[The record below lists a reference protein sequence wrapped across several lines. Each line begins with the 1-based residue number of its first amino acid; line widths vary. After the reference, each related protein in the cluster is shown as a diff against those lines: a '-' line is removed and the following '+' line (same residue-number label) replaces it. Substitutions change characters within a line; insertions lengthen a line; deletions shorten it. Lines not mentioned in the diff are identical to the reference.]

1 MARMVRSSQGWL
13 NSQSNQPN
21 TLGGATISS
30 RVEFPALTW
39 GCNIGIL
46 HVMVNFISRACL
58 MFFWLG
64 VSTALQAQVLIYKV
78 DIGGVKGVNFHT
90 FDGGFVVAPL
100 LGGAATFLLTSSE
113 DGRTFTESPD
123 GGNLFTAVTGSGDQ
137 KAVVSATTGTGTAS
151 GSLVAIG
158 DVNHVIKVNSRTLTL
173 AAKVAK
179 TLIGTLVSA
188 DDESDSI
195 TTAVDGSIGS
205 AGVADVK
212 LVLDEDQ
219 TNSANKDGLSVAEAV
234 DQAKLE
240 LERHGFSPE
249 GENPY
254 QPVVTPQ

>member
-1 MARMVRSSQGWL
+1 MKL
-13 NSQSNQPN
+13 
-21 TLGGATISS
+21 
-30 RVEFPALTW
+30 FP
-39 GCNIGIL
+39 
-46 HVMVNFISRACL
+46 HVCL
-58 MFFWLG
+58 MLFW
-64 VSTALQAQVLIYKV
+64 VSTASRAQVLIYKV
-78 DIGGVKGVNFHT
+78 DIGSAKGVNFHT

-100 LGGAATFLLTSSE
+100 LGGGATFLLTTSE
-113 DGRTFTESPD
+113 DGRKFIESPD
-123 GGNLFTAVTGSGDQ
+123 GGKLFTAVSGSGDQ
-137 KAVVSATTGTGTAS
+137 KAVVAATTGAGTAA

-158 DVNHVIKVNSRTLTL
+158 DINHVIKVNSRTVNL

-188 DDESDSI
+188 DDESESS

-219 TNSANKDGLSVAEAV
+219 TNSANKDGLSLAEAV

-249 GENPY
+249 EEAPAEPAVNP
-254 QPVVTPQ
+254 Q